1 VKNHIW
7 LPKHERWENIQLAST
22 YIHFF
27 HLKEAETAT
36 YWGKNPVF
44 YMIWFPIQTNAMSF
58 LPDSRGGCVTT
69 DNFSSSFGFSD
80 WVLNTKKV
88 KNYSEPPG
96 IFQLSSTG
104 KNSGFPGLSGTGPHE
119 RPAVLPSGPK

>member
-1 VKNHIW
+1 MLLHLSPRRPRLTAFPDCIALWSWRLRLFAVPSFPFAIRPSLFHPPPSAAVGVFHLIPN
-7 LPKHERWENIQLAST
+7 A
-22 YIHFF
+22 HFF

-80 WVLNTKKV
+80 WVLNT
-88 KNYSEPPG
+88 
-96 IFQLSSTG
+96 
-104 KNSGFPGLSGTGPHE
+104 
-119 RPAVLPSGPK
+119 